1 MKFKQNVGLIVVVG
15 LVAAACS
22 SSSSSSNGGGGAG
35 EPAPQGQ
42 AVASGP
48 PIDLPITR
56 ADVPSSGLCRVFVID
71 FGRIASSNDFGCN
84 NIENS
89 VQLGSY
95 IMFRSRSNRNDVY
108 LCRMSDSLPGVIDGV
123 DVYDYGRMRLTR
135 VVLPRQRRT
144 MDNTMKCIDAEG
156 Q

>member
-1 MKFKQNVGLIVVVG
+1 MKFKQSVGLIVVAG
-15 LVAAACS
+15 LVVAACS
-22 SSSSSSNGGGGAG
+22 GSSSSSNGGGGAA

-42 AVASGP
+42 AVMNGP

-56 ADVPSSGLCRVFVID
+56 ADVPSSGRCRVFVID

-89 VQLGSY
+89 VQLGSF

-108 LCRMSDSLPGVIDGV
+108 LCRMSQSEQGVIDGI
-123 DVYDYGRMRLTR
+123 DVYDYSRLRLTR

-156 Q
+156 R